1 MKHILKTILIT
12 TMLVCATGCGNAD
25 TNENTSATNTPVP
38 TQTVAPTKEASNNTV
53 NNDAEVVVNEGE
65 FKIGQYAGTATYAS
79 GEFSMIWN
87 FVLNYYEDGKFILMN
102 DAGEEKGVGTYA
114 LTDNCYTMT
123 YDDNR
128 SCTFVVQKDGT
139 LNVTEALPYGQATI
153 DPEKVGELVLS
164 YIGEASASSYEKETT
179 SKEEE
184 NTTATGNFAISAGTY
199 NASYIKESAMAGTVE
214 YIYSAEIG
222 ADGTF
227 SYKVRFDMGNTTYDG
242 STANGT
248 YIIDGNKF
256 VFTDSEGTVTEG
268 TLIAENTLVISL
280 MASAMAK
287 EPYEVTFVI
296 Q

>member
-1 MKHILKTILIT
+1 MFGAIAGKHRDKTADKVLMWLSGIT
-12 TMLVCATGCGNAD
+12 TAIP
-25 TNENTSATNTPVP
+25 S
-38 TQTVAPTKEASNNTV
+38 
-53 NNDAEVVVNEGE
+53 
-65 FKIGQYAGTATYAS
+65 F
-79 GEFSMIWN
+79 W
-87 FVLNYYEDGKFILMN
+87 
-102 DAGEEKGVGTYA
+102 
-114 LTDNCYTMT
+114 
-123 YDDNR
+123 
-128 SCTFVVQKDGT
+128 
-139 LNVTEALPYGQATI
+139 
-153 DPEKVGELVLS
+153 LVLVAVMLFGFTFKLFPYRGAMTAGYMLS
-164 YIGEASASSYEKETT
+164 MNGSLFAIVFMVGVVIIIGIKIIIKKSIIGEASASSYKKETT